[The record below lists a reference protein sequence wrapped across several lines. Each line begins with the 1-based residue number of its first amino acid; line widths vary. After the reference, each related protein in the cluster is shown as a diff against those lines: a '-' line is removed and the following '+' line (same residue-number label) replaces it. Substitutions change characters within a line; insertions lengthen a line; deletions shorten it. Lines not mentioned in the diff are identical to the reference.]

1 MFMHGDGS
9 DCDVVKQMQ
18 HVGKLQTIWILFD
31 HVKCVEVWTTLNYNV
46 FNSFYY
52 KDWFM
57 KLDFKSWRIGSIFG
71 TFV

>member
-1 MFMHGDGS
+1 M
-9 DCDVVKQMQ
+9 
-18 HVGKLQTIWILFD
+18 FD
-31 HVKCVEVWTTLNYNV
+31 HVKCVEGWTTLNYNV

-52 KDWFM
+52 KDWLM